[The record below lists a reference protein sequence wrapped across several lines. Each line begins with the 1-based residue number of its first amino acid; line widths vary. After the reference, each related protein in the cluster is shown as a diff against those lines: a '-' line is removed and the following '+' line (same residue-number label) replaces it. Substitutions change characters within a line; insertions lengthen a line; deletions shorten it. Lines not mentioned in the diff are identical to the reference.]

1 MQSWRRKSLW
11 LALSASWL
19 LLILLGVPPLLRLAE
34 PPRPQSGVPQGWPR
48 WLDAELLQSFS
59 QPGEH
64 LEDAPRP
71 PQAPLGGSC
80 SWGNCF
86 DTSQCKGAD
95 LKVFVYP
102 TAAPISETQRWI
114 LASIEGSR
122 YHASSPSEACLHLLL
137 LSPDAPAGGPSLVPP
152 QWNGGRNH
160 LVLSLRPAPGPQTFQ
175 LGQAMVA
182 EASPA
187 ADTFRSGFDVAL
199 PLLPD
204 AHPLR
209 GGAPGQMRQH
219 SPHPGVA
226 LLALVEER
234 GRWRT
239 AGTDAS
245 ACPWDGRCEKDPG
258 PEQTQLGATL
268 PNATFCLISGRRPD
282 ALYFLQALQV
292 LAALQELP
300 PARVLA
306 LRQQTQ
312 FLWDAYF
319 SSVEKVVHT
328 TLEIIQDRIFGASA
342 HPSLLWNSPP
352 GALLALPTFSTSPQD
367 FPFYH
372 LQQGSRPAGRFSALI
387 WVGAPGQPPLKL
399 IQAVAGSQHCAQIL
413 VLWSSERPPPPKGR
427 WPETAVPLTVIDGH
441 RKVSDRFF
449 PYSAISTEAILSL
462 NAHSSLS
469 TSEVDFAFVV
479 WQSFPER
486 MVGFLTWSHFWDE
499 ARGIWGYTA
508 EKANEF
514 SMVLTTAAFYHRYYH
529 TLFTHYLPKALR
541 TLADE
546 TPICVDILMNFL
558 VAAVTKLPP
567 IKVPYGKQHQEA
579 SPPPVRAE
587 GDRVAS
593 GGHWLEEEEGR
604 EDSLSVLTQILLTGC
619 GNRAGQFA
627 KTEKLSN
634 TSLSLLGARRAGAAA
649 PSQGL
654 HQPYGSRIRPYAPG
668 VLSPPFGPGALQ
680 GPGVRVAQEVP
691 QSGKA
696 LDRTS
701 GHPCPAPRCSTCLG
715 SQTLPRVQREN
726 QSW

>member
-579 SPPPVRAE
+579 SPPPAPGGPEPQLPARDCINRMAAE
-587 GDRVAS
+587 F
-593 GGHWLEEEEGR
+593 GHMPLVSSR
-604 EDSLSVLTQILLTGC
+604 LRLDPVLFKDPVSVLRKKYRSL
-619 GNRAGQFA
+619 
-627 KTEKLSN
+627 EK
-634 TSLSLLGARRAGAAA
+634 
-649 PSQGL
+649 P
-654 HQPYGSRIRPYAPG
+654 
-668 VLSPPFGPGALQ
+668 
-680 GPGVRVAQEVP
+680 
-691 QSGKA
+691 
-696 LDRTS
+696 
-701 GHPCPAPRCSTCLG
+701 
-715 SQTLPRVQREN
+715 
-726 QSW
+726 